1 VVRKVIMPHT
11 RIL

>member
-1 VVRKVIMPHT
+1 MVRKVIMPHT